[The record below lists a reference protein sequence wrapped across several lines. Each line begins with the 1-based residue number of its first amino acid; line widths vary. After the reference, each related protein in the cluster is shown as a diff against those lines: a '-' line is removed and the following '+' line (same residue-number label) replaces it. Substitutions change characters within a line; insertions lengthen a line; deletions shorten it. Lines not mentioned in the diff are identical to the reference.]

1 MQTNGHAATLS
12 PAIPWIPRP
21 YLRDRAGRLIFIVWV
36 GTFFAHKFL
45 SRQAGC
51 IAEPGLLD
59 HRPARS
65 RPCWIMTMLDEDEV
79 ENTPDLSISPEK
91 VGLLPRLLPR
101 RPRLLERRF
110 LDGLLTV
117 YEVA

>member
-91 VGLLPRLLPR
+91 VCYLVCY
-101 RPRLLERRF
+101 LEGRGYWRTDF
-110 LDGLLTV
+110 
-117 YEVA
+117 